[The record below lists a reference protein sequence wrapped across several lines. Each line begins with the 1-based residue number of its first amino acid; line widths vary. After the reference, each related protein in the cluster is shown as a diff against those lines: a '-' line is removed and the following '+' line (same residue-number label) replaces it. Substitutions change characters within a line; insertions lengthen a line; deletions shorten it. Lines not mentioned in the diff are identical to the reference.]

1 MQVVQGEAVV
11 RQVFKIGRTHAAAG
25 CYVTSGM
32 IPRNAQV
39 RVLRD
44 GEQLFEGRMD
54 SLRRFKDDV
63 REVQTG
69 YECGITITGFADFKE
84 GDVVQAFTKEI
95 VS

>member
-1 MQVVQGEAVV
+1 
-11 RQVFKIGRTHAAAG
+11 
-25 CYVTSGM
+25 VTSGS

-39 RVLRD
+39 RVFRD
-44 GEQLFEGRMD
+44 GDQLFEGRLE

-69 YECGITITGFADFKE
+69 YECGITISGYADFKE
-84 GDVVQAFTKEI
+84 GDTIQAFTKEI